1 MRQQSGPAPEP
12 SPAAAAPSGGM
23 QERTP
28 GLSSCLCDWSQCFGS
43 EKLQVCSWGSQWEAE
58 GNFPQ
63 NAAEVPCSHPDPST
77 SSPVMQALRKH
88 PGSQG
93 LSQDKGQQ
101 QSASHG
107 ELGTGSLA
115 ATQNPPSESPPRH
128 PTSRKEASCAQRRTR
143 LPLLP
148 PQTPPP
154 HSSPDWV
161 WGASP
166 WITANIL
173 SAPHHT

>member
-1 MRQQSGPAPEP
+1 MREQSGPAPEP

-23 QERTP
+23 QERAP
-28 GLSSCLCDWSQCFGS
+28 GLSSCLCSWSQCLGS

-77 SSPVMQALRKH
+77 FSPVMQALRKH

-115 ATQNPPSESPPRH
+115 ATQSPPRK
-128 PTSRKEASCAQRRTR
+128 PASG
-143 LPLLP
+143 
-148 PQTPPP
+148 TPPP
-154 HSSPDWV
+154 GRKPAGHRGGHAFPSFPRRRRLRIPV
-161 WGASP
+161 LTGFGE
-166 WITANIL
+166 
-173 SAPHHT
+173 PHPGSQQTY